1 MRKPRL
7 LVMGVVLAFAAM
19 LVPRG
24 GLEPAY
30 ATVETPTDT
39 AVVRMINATE
49 TAVDIYVN
57 HGPSPAITDVKPLSI
72 GPEFEVKDS
81 SDRPYG
87 TYTFSARPK
96 GEPGAPV
103 IASASVAASEGRYFS
118 AVLQQTPSG
127 ASQIAVYE
135 EPFTPTGDAHLTVR
149 HNAAL
154 GPVTWRIHPK
164 DPANGIPVDTREG
177 TLANG
182 QWQAAID
189 VTENDY
195 VLEFVSGGQVVAR
208 VADLELEHEKNRVL
222 TLAGRPAP
230 SDDAGVLAGYVLEE
244 VYQVALGPVQ
254 PDEVT
259 APSGPLTT
267 TDDNAPL
274 AFSCP
279 AVEVWQ
285 ANAATAQVGA
295 VDPDGVVGG
304 LAIDAIVPQTG
315 GVGIRDVLAAAAI
328 GEPATATIEVKS
340 DVPAGQYAVTV
351 VANRG
356 TYGQQATCVMSVTV
370 KAITIDRLRAEVN
383 AHTAAG
389 DIQGGTA
396 GVLHGQLDAA
406 EQQLAAGEH
415 AEGCETLKT
424 LTATIGSEKG
434 KTISAPVAEQLEHE
448 AKALRATLGCG

>member
-7 LVMGVVLAFAAM
+7 LVMGVVLAFAAVM
-19 LVPRG
+19 VPRG

-30 ATVETPTDT
+30 ATIETPTDR

-81 SDRPYG
+81 NDRPYG

-96 GEPGAPV
+96 GEPDAPV
-103 IASASVAASEGRYFS
+103 IAAASVAASEGRYFS

-127 ASQIAVYE
+127 ASRIAVYE

-177 TLANG
+177 TLGNG
-182 QWQAAID
+182 QWQAAVD
-189 VTENDY
+189 VTQNNY
-195 VLEFVSGGQVVAR
+195 VLEFLSGGQVVAR

-222 TLAGRPAP
+222 TLVGRPVP
-230 SDDAGVLAGYVLEE
+230 TSDPGQLERNVLEE
-244 VYQVALGPVQ
+244 EYQVPLGPAQ

-259 APSGPLTT
+259 APSDPFTT
-267 TDDNAPL
+267 TDDNAPP

-279 AVEVWQ
+279 AAEVWQ
-285 ANAATAQVGA
+285 ANAATAQIEA
-295 VDPDGVVGG
+295 VDPDGVVGT
-304 LAIDAIVPQTG
+304 LAIDAIVPQAG
-315 GVGIRDVLAAAAI
+315 GIGIRDVVPAGAI

-340 DVPAGQYAVTV
+340 DLPAGQYAVTV

-370 KAITIDRLRAEVN
+370 KAITVDRLRDEVN
-383 AHTAAG
+383 THTATG
-389 DIQGGTA
+389 GIQSGTA
-396 GVLHGQLDAA
+396 GVLHDQLDAA
-406 EQQLAAGEH
+406 EQQLAAGQQ
-415 AEGCETLKT
+415 ADACETLKA

-434 KTISAPVAEQLEHE
+434 KTIAAPVAEQLERE
-448 AKALRATLGCG
+448 AKALRETLGCG